1 MSLHVRDVFAPDVPD
16 VPDCEYEMYFGTE
29 TATKLVEAAEKDN
42 ELQGEVGA
50 SLDLESKE
58 LGHAMARSSSAADK
72 RCSKEEQAEQA
83 SKTTHI
89 KIYRLGT
96 WSLDIAGAPMTR
108 RNRQSQ
114 GIQRN
119 QVSLCSRHRQLGR
132 VVCFCRSRPP
142 EAGGIFTKRV
152 LTGFWRV
159 GSQRPEN

>member
-1 MSLHVRDVFAPDVPD
+1 M
-16 VPDCEYEMYFGTE
+16 
-29 TATKLVEAAEKDN
+29 EAAEKDN

-96 WSLDIAGAPMTR
+96 WSLDIAG
-108 RNRQSQ
+108 
-114 GIQRN
+114 
-119 QVSLCSRHRQLGR
+119 
-132 VVCFCRSRPP
+132 
-142 EAGGIFTKRV
+142 EAGKAKESKETKSRCARDIANWGESCV
-152 LTGFWRV
+152 FVVAAHRK
-159 GSQRPEN
+159 PEGYSLNES